1 MLKFNYISYI
11 IRLYIKILFLF
22 NYAILKIIN
31 NLNIFFNFSKLNN
44 LNIILKYAIIKK
56 IWHILIF
63 KLFNNIDFR
72 ELRMYYRLYLIYKL
86 KKLRVMFYCKLNE
99 LDHFAYV
106 FLVKF
111 FLIFFNIYKILKKKY
126 EKKSFYKKRVF
137 SLYKKFINFLYE
149 LYEYLVS
156 FFLFLIFIVKLYI
169 YTVYEFA
176 LKVYFKNKAYF
187 FYFFI
192 LIYIIESF
200 IFIIKKCKKRLK
212 FGRF

>member
-1 MLKFNYISYI
+1 MLKFNYIGYI

-56 IWHILIF
+56 IWHMLIF

-99 LDHFAYV
+99 L
-106 FLVKF
+106 
-111 FLIFFNIYKILKKKY
+111 
-126 EKKSFYKKRVF
+126 
-137 SLYKKFINFLYE
+137 
-149 LYEYLVS
+149 
-156 FFLFLIFIVKLYI
+156 
-169 YTVYEFA
+169 
-176 LKVYFKNKAYF
+176 
-187 FYFFI
+187 
-192 LIYIIESF
+192 
-200 IFIIKKCKKRLK
+200 
-212 FGRF
+212 

>member
-111 FLIFFNIYKILKKKY
+111 FLIYHN
-126 EKKSFYKKRVF
+126 
-137 SLYKKFINFLYE
+137 
-149 LYEYLVS
+149 
-156 FFLFLIFIVKLYI
+156 FFLVCK
-169 YTVYEFA
+169 
-176 LKVYFKNKAYF
+176 YFKNF
-187 FYFFI
+187 H
-192 LIYIIESF
+192 
-200 IFIIKKCKKRLK
+200 
-212 FGRF
+212 